1 MSSVTFFGAPSE
13 DVMTDAP
20 AWRAGTVFAIALHAG
35 LAAAIVFAH
44 IGRTPPPDAAS
55 AITID
60 LAPMVSAPPEPE
72 AALPEG
78 PKEEE
83 TPPEE
88 EVVPEP
94 EPDPLPE
101 PPRETKAE
109 VALPKPVEK
118 PKKQPVKE
126 MTAPSAVEMPPAE
139 TTAAPVNAAPRMANT
154 TAMPTYEHAIL
165 THLER
170 HKKYPRSARRRGQEG
185 TAYVRFRLDRQGN
198 VLSSE
203 LAKSSGHDILDQEV
217 LDTMRRANPLPPMPP
232 EIAGATISVTVP
244 VRFFRVD

>member
-1 MSSVTFFGAPSE
+1 MNTVTFPGAPSE
-13 DVMTDAP
+13 DRMTDAP
-20 AWRAGTVFAIALHAG
+20 AWRAGTVFAVALHAG
-35 LAAAIVFAH
+35 LAAAIIFAH

-60 LAPMVSAPPEPE
+60 LAPMASAPPEPE
-72 AALPEG
+72 VALPEG

-94 EPDPLPE
+94 DPVPE

-109 VALPKPVEK
+109 VALPKPVSK
-118 PKKQPVKE
+118 PKEV
-126 MTAPSAVEMPPAE
+126 TAPRTVEMPPAK
-139 TTAAPVNAAPRMANT
+139 TTTAPVNAAPRMVNT

-170 HKKYPRSARRRGQEG
+170 HKRYPRSARRRSQEG
-185 TAYVRFRLDRQGN
+185 TAYVRFRIDREGN
-198 VLSSE
+198 VLMSQ
-203 LAKSSGHDILDQEV
+203 LARSSGYELLDQEV
-217 LDTMRRANPLPPMPP
+217 LETVRRANPLPAMPQ
-232 EIAGATISVTVP
+232 EIAGATLEVTVP
-244 VRFFRVD
+244 VRFRLE

>member
-1 MSSVTFFGAPSE
+1 MSTVTFPGAQIE
-13 DVMTDAP
+13 DRMTDAP

-35 LAAAIVFAH
+35 LAAAIIFAQ
-44 IGRTPPPDAAS
+44 IGHKPPPPDTAS

-72 AALPEG
+72 TALPEG

-94 EPDPLPE
+94 DPVPE

-109 VALPKPVEK
+109 VALPKPVSQ
-118 PKKQPVKE
+118 PKEV
-126 MTAPSAVEMPPAE
+126 TAPRAVEMPPAD
-139 TTAAPVNAAPRMANT
+139 TAAAPMNAAPRMVNT
-154 TAMPTYEHAIL
+154 TTMRTYEHVIL

-185 TAYVRFRLDRQGN
+185 TAYVRFRIDREGN
-198 VLSSE
+198 VQTSQLVR
-203 LAKSSGHDILDQEV
+203 SSGYELLDQEV
-217 LDTMRRANPLPPMPP
+217 LDTVTRANPLPAVPP
-232 EIAGATISVTVP
+232 EISGSTLEVTVP
-244 VRFFRVD
+244 VRFHLD